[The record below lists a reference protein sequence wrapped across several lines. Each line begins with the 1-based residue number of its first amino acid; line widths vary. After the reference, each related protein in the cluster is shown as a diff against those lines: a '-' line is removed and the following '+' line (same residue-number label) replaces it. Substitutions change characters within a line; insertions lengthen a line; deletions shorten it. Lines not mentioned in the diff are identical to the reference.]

1 MVYLTNAYC
10 LQNTPEV
17 PKEVPFTIFLTNLN
31 MFGILSVTFHSAVT
45 AERFLFKWNPIAI
58 KLGVTLLLSVLGMM
72 DYLSNRLVSNFSVS
86 IL

>member
-1 MVYLTNAYC
+1 
-10 LQNTPEV
+10 
-17 PKEVPFTIFLTNLN
+17 